1 MIKIPSKIK
10 YLSYAGIIPVLIGVI
25 GSLELNFISNNINNL
40 LVEFGLLFSAIILSF
55 LGGGLFI
62 LETHYKSEINFK
74 GLFISMCPSIWAV
87 FSLLLPMSCFLL
99 AIGYLATLERE
110 RSLSKARTIS
120 FPNWWFKLRFQLT
133 TLMILLLIIL
143 GFNV

>member
-1 MIKIPSKIK
+1 MIKIPSKVK
-10 YLSYAGIIPVLIGVI
+10 YLSYAGIIPIIIGVI
-25 GSLELNFISNNINNL
+25 GSFNLNFISTNINEL
-40 LVEFGLLFSAIILSF
+40 LVEFGVLFSAAILSF

-87 FSLLLPMSCFLL
+87 LSLLLPMTCFLL
-99 AIGYLATLERE
+99 AIGFLATLERE
-110 RSLSKARTIS
+110 RYLSKSKIIS
-120 FPNWWFKLRFQLT
+120 FPNWWFRLRFRLT
-133 TLMILLLIIL
+133 TAMIFLLVIF

>member
-1 MIKIPSKIK
+1 MIKIPSNVK
-10 YLSYAGIIPVLIGVI
+10 YLSYAGIIPIIIGVI
-25 GSLELNFISNNINNL
+25 GSFNLNFISNNINEL
-40 LVEFGLLFSAIILSF
+40 LVEFGVLFSAAILSF

-87 FSLLLPMSCFLL
+87 LSLLLPMTCFLL
-99 AIGYLATLERE
+99 AIGFLATLERE
-110 RSLSKARTIS
+110 RYLSKSKIIS
-120 FPNWWFKLRFQLT
+120 FPNWWFRLRFRLT
-133 TLMILLLIIL
+133 TAMIFLLVIF

>member
-40 LVEFGLLFSAIILSF
+40 LVEFGLFFSAIILSF

-110 RSLSKARTIS
+110 RYLSKARTIS

-133 TLMILLLIIL
+133 TLMIILLTIL